1 MTTQQATAAT
11 STNGTTP
18 PPAAALVPVEP
29 KDIEVTGPDVAVGF
43 DTVQGFNALQ
53 RIARLFSSSSLV
65 PDIYKSNIANT
76 GIALEMAF
84 RMRANPLMVMQNLYV
99 VHGTPGWS
107 SKFLIATF
115 NQCGRFTAVRYE
127 WTGEPGKP
135 NRGCKAWATEKS
147 TGQRV
152 EGPLVDWTMV
162 VAEGWSAK
170 KGSKWLTMPELM
182 FMYRAAAFMIRT
194 TAPELTMGLSTA
206 EEEYDRDPEA
216 THEAYVTAKGVA
228 ALKALVR
235 APDEPPHDLKTGEI
249 TEPAKEQAPA
259 EAAKTA
265 ADEPKKTAAPQ

>member
-1 MTTQQATAAT
+1 MTTQQAAAPAT
-11 STNGTTP
+11 PTNGAP

-53 RIARLFSSSSLV
+53 RIARLFSSSALV
-65 PDIYKSNIANT
+65 PDVYKGNIANT
-76 GIALEMAF
+76 SIALEMAF
-84 RMRANPLMVMQNLYV
+84 RMRANPLMVMQNLYI
-99 VHGTPGWS
+99 VHGNPGWS

-135 NRGCKAWATEKS
+135 NRGCKAFATEKS
-147 TGQRV
+147 TGERV

-162 VAEGWSAK
+162 VAEGWSTK

-194 TAPELTMGLSTA
+194 TAPELTMGLPTA
-206 EEEYDRDPEA
+206 EEEFDRGEDEPRPDA
-216 THEAYVTAKGVA
+216 PRGVA
-228 ALKALVR
+228 ALKNLVR
-235 APDEPPHDLKTGEI
+235 VEDPPHDLKTGEI
-249 TEPAKEQAPA
+249 VEPAKEQAPA
-259 EAAKTA
+259 EAAKTDA
-265 ADEPKKTAAPQ
+265 APVVEEPKK